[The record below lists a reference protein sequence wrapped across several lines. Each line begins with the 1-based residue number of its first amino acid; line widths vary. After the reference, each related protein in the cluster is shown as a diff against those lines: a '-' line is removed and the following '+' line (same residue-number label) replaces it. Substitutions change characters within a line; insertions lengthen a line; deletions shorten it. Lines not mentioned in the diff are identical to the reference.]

1 MGAKIATYSFVPK
14 PNEQIDA
21 VICVEEE
28 VRSMIFGIVKDSKG
42 KLVKDAVV
50 KLFRA
55 NDCEDKC
62 LLKPITHT
70 FTDECGQFFFGPLAP
85 DKKYVIKVWVNDV
98 KICKSEDNDDEWWNG
113 DNNSFAKEEDSSK
126 NKVFAKDPNRPSNYV
141 YR

>member
-1 MGAKIATYSFVPK
+1 MGAKIATYSFIPK

-28 VRSMIFGIVKDSKG
+28 VRSMIFGVVKDSKG

-55 NDCEDKC
+55 KDCEDKC

-70 FTDECGQFFFGPLAP
+70 FTDECGQFFFGPLVP
-85 DKKYVIKVWVNDV
+85 GKKYVIKVWVNDV
-98 KICKSEDNDDEWWNG
+98 KICRTEESEDEWWG
-113 DNNSFAKEEDSSK
+113 EDSKTAIKEGPSK
-126 NKVFAKDPNRPSNYV
+126 DKAFSKEPNRSGNYV